1 MTKNSQFKGARQWLS
16 LGLLGLV
23 WGSSFILIK
32 RGIEVYDPQQVGA
45 MRLSISALAFLPF
58 FLIQM
63 RRVDW
68 SKWKPLVVVG
78 LCGSAIPAFL
88 FPLAQM
94 NISSSVTGVLNSLTP
109 LFTLLLGLLFFGRK
123 FRMVKLLGVF
133 IGLAGAT
140 ILILAGNEGGFQGSN
155 IWYALLAVL
164 ATICYAISVNTVGT
178 HLSNMSSLTI
188 SAISFVIVGF
198 PAMIYLFSTDFV
210 EVLTHHEQG
219 YTAFFYIALLALAG
233 TVLASLLF
241 FQLVHWTSP
250 VFASSV
256 AYVIPLFA
264 MGWGFMDGEA
274 VTVFH
279 FISAGLILYGLYLTR
294 GD

>member
-1 MTKNSQFKGARQWLS
+1 MTKTSKIKGARQWLS

-32 RGIEVYDPQQVGA
+32 RGIEVYDPVQVGA

-88 FPLAQM
+88 FPMAQM

-123 FRMVKLLGVF
+123 FRMLKLLGVF

-140 ILILAGNEGGFQGSN
+140 LLILAGNEGGFQGSN

-164 ATICYAISVNTVGT
+164 ATVCYAISVNTVGT

-188 SAISFVIVGF
+188 SAISFVIVGL
-198 PAMIYLFSTDFV
+198 PALIYLFSTDFV
-210 EVLTHHEQG
+210 EVLTHHKEG

-241 FQLVHWTSP
+241 FQLVHWTTP

-264 MGWGFMDGEA
+264 MGWGFLDGEA

>member
-1 MTKNSQFKGARQWLS
+1 MTKTSQITGVKYWVFLA
-16 LGLLGLV
+16 LLGFV

-32 RGIEVYDPQQVGA
+32 KGIAVYDPLQVGA

-68 SKWKPLVVVG
+68 SKWRPLVIVG
-78 LCGSAIPAFL
+78 LCGSGIPAFL

-123 FRMVKLLGVF
+123 FRAIKLLGVF

-140 ILILAGNEGGFQGSN
+140 LLILMGNEGGFGSNN
-155 IWYALLAVL
+155 IWYASLAVL
-164 ATICYAISVNTVGT
+164 ATICYATSVNTVGS
-178 HLSNMSSLTI
+178 HLSGMSSLSI

-198 PAMIYLFSTDFV
+198 PAMVYLFTTDFV

-241 FQLVHWTSP
+241 FQLVHWTTP

-264 MGWGFMDGEA
+264 MGWGFLDGEA
-274 VTVFH
+274 VTIFH

>member
-1 MTKNSQFKGARQWLS
+1 MTKISHIKGARQWLS

-140 ILILAGNEGGFQGSN
+140 LLILAGNEGGFQGSN

-164 ATICYAISVNTVGT
+164 ATVCYATSVNTVGT

-188 SAISFVIVGF
+188 SAISFVIVGL
-198 PAMIYLFSTDFV
+198 PAMIYLFTTDFV
-210 EVLTHHEQG
+210 EVLTNHEQG
-219 YTAFFYIALLALAG
+219 YSAFFYIALLALAG

-264 MGWGFMDGEA
+264 MGWGFLDGEA

>member
-1 MTKNSQFKGARQWLS
+1 MTKTTRIKGLKYWLP

-32 RGIEVYDPQQVGA
+32 KGIEVYDPLQVGA

-123 FRMVKLLGVF
+123 FRIIKLLGVF

-140 ILILAGNEGGFQGSN
+140 LLILMSNEGGFSSNN
-155 IWYALLAVL
+155 IWYALMAVL
-164 ATICYAISVNTVGT
+164 ATVCYAISVNTVGS

-188 SAISFVIVGF
+188 SAVSFFIIGP

-210 EVLTHHEQG
+210 DILTQNDQG

-241 FQLVHWTSP
+241 FQLVHWTTP

-264 MGWGFMDGEA
+264 MAWGAIDGE
-274 VTVFH
+274 TLTIFH
-279 FISAGLILYGLYLTR
+279 LISAGLILYGLYLTR
-294 GD
+294 GK